1 MAKLT
6 DIWKPR
12 ETLRDWGKTEYKIV
26 RNWTPRAPPPTS
38 PPDTTGPEDSPVKL
52 NLSTTLRSFRG
63 NQRINRNKD
72 ANYELNYE
80 DHASET
86 DSDGETISSSS
97 HKTRS
102 SGSVHTKSKSRA
114 LTKSRVRVDHTD
126 IVRQVPNNEDPVPN
140 SRETSE
146 SFLTRGIA
154 PSSSTRHKSKDTI
167 LTGLEL
173 TISRRG
179 SKNQLITDEPLMV
192 QSSNNMVI
200 SKAKST
206 TKRRK
211 RTSRVSYPRKKAAV
225 KKNKSAVVELEQND
239 SEVIDPASTGID
251 HELSDSRTSKV
262 NDVESETIAAAAAV
276 LGEQLKGGT
285 QPSRKKTL
293 KISKVIQSKTVEQ
306 DESDFYEIVDNESDL
321 KSKTATESTS
331 RNTSKKV
338 PTKRKT
344 SASKR
349 LTMPKRLTSKSTET
363 AHQATN
369 GGRNP
374 TDDSDSGNERVVPT
388 VDHLTSSLE
397 GCCQTFDGGAKKRRL
412 RMLDNGGVSDSSGG
426 DENGTQHMNVTGGA
440 PQSRKKYASLHTH
453 LWQPRRVKRGKKD
466 FSELDV
472 CLNVYED
479 AIQQV
484 VESCSN
490 QTVSMA
496 MVAHWN
502 YTRKEILNL
511 IKNSFYTSE
520 LQKLKKKE
528 KLKQKGLERKMAT
541 VLTNLRK
548 AHGKYQESLSPAKQA
563 KKIEQEVSVEEEE
576 LNSVASGPRTVWQAQ
591 QNVEH

>member
-1 MAKLT
+1 M
-6 DIWKPR
+6 
-12 ETLRDWGKTEYKIV
+12 
-26 RNWTPRAPPPTS
+26 
-38 PPDTTGPEDSPVKL
+38 
-52 NLSTTLRSFRG
+52 
-63 NQRINRNKD
+63 
-72 ANYELNYE
+72 NYE

-154 PSSSTRHKSKDTI
+154 PSSSTRHNSKDTI

-192 QSSNNMVI
+192 QSSKNMVI

-251 HELSDSRTSKV
+251 HELSNSRTSKV

-344 SASKR
+344 PASKR

-397 GCCQTFDGGAKKRRL
+397 GCCQTFDGGAEKRRL

-426 DENGTQHMNVTGGA
+426 DENGTQHMNG
-440 PQSRKKYASLHTH
+440 
-453 LWQPRRVKRGKKD
+453 
-466 FSELDV
+466 
-472 CLNVYED
+472 
-479 AIQQV
+479 
-484 VESCSN
+484 
-490 QTVSMA
+490 
-496 MVAHWN
+496 
-502 YTRKEILNL
+502 
-511 IKNSFYTSE
+511 
-520 LQKLKKKE
+520 E
-528 KLKQKGLERKMAT
+528 KLVHVVTYR
-541 VLTNLRK
+541 
-548 AHGKYQESLSPAKQA
+548 SLSIFSYIYTEARQCLSNYRIA
-563 KKIEQEVSVEEEE
+563 RNFRGAYSFCCFRRLAILHE
-576 LNSVASGPRTVWQAQ
+576 N
-591 QNVEH
+591 